1 MHIWILLLGSTT
13 PLTISNVVSSSSN
26 CIYFI
31 FMNLFVSEK
40 NSSLGIF
47 ELSPTS
53 VFAFRRTFCR
63 RLGKI
68 GAIHPFQYC
77 FVFLYLRCSLA
88 SLAGFQLSSY
98 KPITSYIYCKF
109 NQCRKYFNQC
119 RKSVVTSARCR
130 DKVRVIVKVLGVKS
144 CLRSRDKFEISQERK
159 VSHSFISN

>member
-1 MHIWILLLGSTT
+1 MI
-13 PLTISNVVSSSSN
+13 
-26 CIYFI
+26 
-31 FMNLFVSEK
+31 LFVSEK